1 MPAATMTTKGQV
13 TVPKEVR
20 DRLGLDAGS
29 VLSFIPKDEG
39 YFVVAK
45 TGSARDLCGILPK
58 PVRPISLEEMEAG
71 IAAGA
76 AEAMNS

>member
-1 MPAATMTTKGQV
+1 MPTATMTTKGQV

-20 DRLGLDAGS
+20 DRLGLSTGS
-29 VLSFIPKDEG
+29 VLSFIPREEG

-45 TGSARDLCGILPK
+45 TGSARDLCGMLPK
-58 PVRPISLEEMEAG
+58 PVRAATLEEMEAG

-76 AEAMNS
+76 AETMNS

>member
-1 MPAATMTTKGQV
+1 MPTATMTTKGQV

-29 VLSFIPKDEG
+29 VLSFIPRDDG
-39 YFVVAK
+39 YLVMAK
-45 TGSARDLCGILPK
+45 TGSARDLCGILPR
-58 PVRPISLEEMEAG
+58 PVRAVSLEEMEAG

-76 AEAMNS
+76 MESMNV